1 MMNKEKN
8 KPDFI
13 IIGSMKCG
21 TTTLY
26 SDLSQI
32 QSLYMPSE
40 KEPAILTKFSDQDK
54 IKSEYSRHFKG
65 AADNQLCG
73 EASTDY
79 TKLPIFEGVVD
90 KAYQLC
96 GNNLKLIMIMRDP
109 IERIYSHLK
118 HDIAGGLISADE
130 IDRVVLENAEYLAI
144 SDYAK
149 QLLPWISRFGIEN
162 LLCVSFSDLKK
173 NRIEV
178 INDVAK
184 FLGVKIDRSIDI
196 EAVQN
201 KGTELRRTGR
211 LASLVVNSL
220 VYRQY
225 IRPFISDSVRV
236 RLRKMVLRKVAIPD
250 IKLSNHTE
258 DVLRQKLSN
267 VEPDVESLIG
277 KRIKINEFKKN

>member
-1 MMNKEKN
+1 MNKEKN

-26 SDLSQI
+26 SDLSQM

-54 IKSEYSRHFKG
+54 IISEYSRHFKG

-79 TKLPIFEGVVD
+79 TKLPVFEGVID
-90 KAYQLC
+90 RAYQLC
-96 GNNLKLIMIMRDP
+96 GSNLKLIMIMRDP
-109 IERIYSHLK
+109 IERIYSHLR

-130 IDRVVLENAEYLAI
+130 IDQVVLENAEYIAI

-149 QLLPWISRFGIEN
+149 QLRPWVDRFGVEN

-178 INDVAK
+178 INEVGN
-184 FLGVKIDRSIDI
+184 FLGVDVDWSIDVK
-196 EAVQN
+196 EVQN
-201 KGTELRRTGR
+201 KGTELRRTGKF
-211 LASLVVNSL
+211 ASVVVNSP
-220 VYRQY
+220 VYRRY
-225 IRPFISDSVRV
+225 VRPFISDSVRV
-236 RLRKMVLRKVAIPD
+236 RLRKIVLRKVTVPD
-250 IKLSNHTE
+250 IKLSEYTE
-258 DVLRQKLSN
+258 EILRQQLLG
-267 VEPDVESLIG
+267 VELDVESLIG